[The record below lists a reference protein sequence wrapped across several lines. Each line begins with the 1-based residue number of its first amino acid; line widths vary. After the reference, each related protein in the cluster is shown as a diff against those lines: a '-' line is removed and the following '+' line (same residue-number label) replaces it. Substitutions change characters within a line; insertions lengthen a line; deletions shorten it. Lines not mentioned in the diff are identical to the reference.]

1 MKVVTPLPQF
11 QDSRINVDFDDSK
24 SRFPASKL
32 RQWRHLYGS
41 NKSQNDG
48 GFICPVELSKEC
60 ILTFGCRKTKAMI
73 KKKKHHHD
81 KHKALKHKYRR
92 VSRFIFVEKTVLLED
107 GSFARRMC
115 VLGEMK
121 VAYEKPARSLSGFI
135 PSIFSRKRKRN
146 ANDESEDSELSVSK
160 KRKLNKPNNQQK
172 PSNTN
177 NSEAN
182 HGVVVGSDLFALKL
196 LYWPTLVKM
205 AASIS
210 LSDVNEVKSFL
221 SRGND
226 EIQSIYT
233 HYKDATAEQPVHFL
247 FAATASTVR
256 AQFIAVKQH
265 CIHWIQSSAKGMRL
279 RDTIIEMI
287 GCDDTNG
294 IEKLSI
300 EIEREMMRNTNTIAR
315 DFWTLWILC
324 QSQVRSSSAWC
335 EGLGNLI
342 KGNTTHVVGK
352 GKAFE
357 NIDNFTWLGSH
368 CDDSEQA
375 ISSICTATTHHLVN
389 KGSGVAMKDR
399 ERDKKKRKDSE
410 GIGKVN
416 IRCAKGNKERKF
428 ATELKL
434 NQNEMLQLLN
444 K

>member
-41 NKSQNDG
+41 NKSQND
-48 GFICPVELSKEC
+48 
-60 ILTFGCRKTKAMI
+60 
-73 KKKKHHHD
+73 
-81 KHKALKHKYRR
+81 
-92 VSRFIFVEKTVLLED
+92 
-107 GSFARRMC
+107 
-115 VLGEMK
+115 
-121 VAYEKPARSLSGFI
+121 
-135 PSIFSRKRKRN
+135 
-146 ANDESEDSELSVSK
+146 
-160 KRKLNKPNNQQK
+160 
-172 PSNTN
+172 
-177 NSEAN
+177 
-182 HGVVVGSDLFALKL
+182 
-196 LYWPTLVKM
+196 
-205 AASIS
+205 
-210 LSDVNEVKSFL
+210 
-221 SRGND
+221 
-226 EIQSIYT
+226 
-233 HYKDATAEQPVHFL
+233 
-247 FAATASTVR
+247 
-256 AQFIAVKQH
+256 
-265 CIHWIQSSAKGMRL
+265 
-279 RDTIIEMI
+279 

>member
-1 MKVVTPLPQF
+1 MSILMTQ
-11 QDSRINVDFDDSK
+11 

-182 HGVVVGSDLFALKL
+182 HGVVVGSDLFAL
-196 LYWPTLVKM
+196 
-205 AASIS
+205 
-210 LSDVNEVKSFL
+210 N
-221 SRGND
+221 
-226 EIQSIYT
+226 
-233 HYKDATAEQPVHFL
+233 
-247 FAATASTVR
+247 
-256 AQFIAVKQH
+256 
-265 CIHWIQSSAKGMRL
+265 
-279 RDTIIEMI
+279 
-287 GCDDTNG
+287 
-294 IEKLSI
+294 
-300 EIEREMMRNTNTIAR
+300 
-315 DFWTLWILC
+315 
-324 QSQVRSSSAWC
+324 SSS
-335 EGLGNLI
+335 ESQLDSQHGQI
-342 KGNTTHVVGK
+342 DPHVETDEHVQS
-352 GKAFE
+352 
-357 NIDNFTWLGSH
+357 NR
-368 CDDSEQA
+368 DDSEQA